1 MQLCSVVKSLALD
14 ERFRGLIA
22 LKMTA
27 YDLSYATRWNQ
38 IQVRALSDP
47 RLRGIP
53 KVQRSPR
60 IANYMRLS
68 FGSRSRILN
77 MENTFE
83 NAKKDE
89 DELVNGEKT
98 EKRLNA
104 FEYFK
109 LHRSDEDLD
118 LSGWSLDKVTA
129 SGISMELPSC
139 ANIVRLS
146 LANSSLKDE
155 GGKIIAKGLEENFS
169 VRELDLTGNMLGEN
183 AISAIG
189 EMLNKNQTLEKL
201 NLSRNNLTDHDVQ
214 VFLNCLCRKTFL
226 KDLDLSSN
234 ILCDQFAKQMSFVL
248 EKNFVLEKLS
258 IYSNQLEASGL
269 QAISSGLRKTKTLS
283 FLNISWNYLRDA
295 GAEILGEIIAENR
308 GLVEISACGNLL
320 TTQSTRSLA
329 TGVSSNSRLK
339 ILRIGQNLIKN
350 SGAYEFVKVLFESG
364 KPISLETLDIN
375 GTIVDRRFKE
385 LIETGLPE
393 NLSSLKV
400 VNFSVVECF
409 VNNTT

>member
-1 MQLCSVVKSLALD
+1 
-14 ERFRGLIA
+14 
-22 LKMTA
+22 
-27 YDLSYATRWNQ
+27 
-38 IQVRALSDP
+38 
-47 RLRGIP
+47 
-53 KVQRSPR
+53 
-60 IANYMRLS
+60 
-68 FGSRSRILN
+68 

-139 ANIVRLS
+139 ANIVLLS

>member
-14 ERFRGLIA
+14 KRFRGLIA

-38 IQVRALSDP
+38 IQVKALSDP
-47 RLRGIP
+47 RLTGIP

-60 IANYMRLS
+60 ITNYMRLS
-68 FGSRSRILN
+68 FGSRSRVLN

-83 NAKKDE
+83 KAKKDE
-89 DELVNGEKT
+89 DDLVNGEKT
-98 EKRLNA
+98 EKRVNA

-109 LHRSDEDLD
+109 LHRRDEDLD

-155 GGKIIAKGLEENFS
+155 GGKIIAEGLEKNLS

-183 AISAIG
+183 ALSAIG

-201 NLSRNNLTDHDVQ
+201 NLARNNLTDHDVQ

-226 KDLDLSSN
+226 KDLDLSNN

-248 EKNFVLEKLS
+248 EKNFILEKLS

-283 FLNISWNYLRDA
+283 FLNISWNYLHDA

-308 GLVEISACGNLL
+308 SLVEISACGNLL

-329 TGVSSNSRLK
+329 KGVTSNSRLK

-385 LIETGLPE
+385 LIEIGLPE

>member
-1 MQLCSVVKSLALD
+1 MKSLALD
-14 ERFRGLIA
+14 KRFRGLIA

-118 LSGWSLDKVTA
+118 LSGWSLDKVTV

-409 VNNTT
+409 VNKTT